1 MTEVEKL
8 KNKRKKELRN
18 NTIYIIVLAIMLIA
32 IIVIVS
38 RDLLNRYEPDP
49 SLYVEY
55 DLSKDTLPDPK
66 QKIIPQEK
74 REKETWKIRG
84 TQMVV
89 TKIAT
94 YDITG
99 KVEAIKDYGTNLFAN
114 MLSLKGGNPYDYI
127 SPIDLTLSWG
137 DVAKEK
143 NSGHIFCDQYELNTY
158 RAVMIRMDEHMYNK
172 YGKKAKTQVSNNHIV
187 TLDKNFRKIL
197 SKIKLEDI
205 VRMKGYLILVEDE
218 NNGHWG
224 PSSLVRDDNGCEI
237 ILLEDIVIMP
247 RKRNNT

>member
-8 KNKRKKELRN
+8 KNKRKKELRSN
-18 NTIYIIVLAIMLIA
+18 IIFIIVVAVMLIA

-38 RDLLNRYEPDP
+38 RELLNRYEPDP

-55 DLSKDTLPDPK
+55 DLRKDTIPAPK

-74 REKETWKIRG
+74 REKETWEIRG
-84 TQMVV
+84 TKMVV

-137 DVAKEK
+137 NVAKEK

-158 RAVMIRMDEHMYNK
+158 RAVMIRMDEYMYEK
-172 YGKKAKTQVSNNHIV
+172 YGNRALTQVSNNHIV
-187 TLDKNFRKIL
+187 TLNKNFRKIL

-205 VRMKGYLILVEDE
+205 VRMKGHLILVEDE

-237 ILLEDIVIMP
+237 LLLEDIVIMP